1 MLILIS
7 PRLVYRPHAHAQHK
21 NIPSCPAKPCVRVQA
36 VPVPLT
42 DRDRR
47 QAAQEEAA
55 REAQRMAEE
64 MTTERVNAIQSSIQ
78 QQLQQRDQQLQ
89 QRDETIK
96 RQQEQ
101 QEQFKDQNKRHA
113 MELQRL
119 TRLIADLESAAKERM
134 HTDLCVEF
142 SSTGKRF
149 TWKKTSGN
157 TVRLRGNELSWWVAK
172 DEVYTCVLFTS
183 VGIVF
188 PCRSHKNAVKVE
200 AKSQQI
206 FLRLFFGSAET
217 ATTRLRC
224 LEDARQ
230 VPGTQGVGKWVE
242 REGGGERGRVSN

>member
-1 MLILIS
+1 M
-7 PRLVYRPHAHAQHK
+7 
-21 NIPSCPAKPCVRVQA
+21 CVCVQNA
-36 VPVPLT
+36 PVPLT
-42 DRDRR
+42 ERDRR
-47 QAAQEEAA
+47 QAVQEEAA

-64 MTTERVNAIQSSIQ
+64 MAAERVKAVQLSLQ

-89 QRDETIK
+89 QQDETIK

-101 QEQFKDQNKRHA
+101 QEQFKEQNKRHA

-172 DEVYTCVLFTS
+172 DEVYTCVLSAS

-188 PCRSHKNAVKVE
+188 PCRSHKNAVKVK

-217 ATTRLRC
+217 ATTWVRC

-230 VPGTQGVGKWVE
+230 VPGTQGVDKRVE
-242 REGGGERGRVSN
+242 RERQTQRESN

>member
-1 MLILIS
+1 M
-7 PRLVYRPHAHAQHK
+7 RARV
-21 NIPSCPAKPCVRVQA
+21 CVCVQNA
-36 VPVPLT
+36 PVPLT
-42 DRDRR
+42 ERDRR
-47 QAAQEEAA
+47 QTVQEEAA

-64 MTTERVNAIQSSIQ
+64 MTAERVKAVQLSLQ

-89 QRDETIK
+89 QQDETIK

-101 QEQFKDQNKRHA
+101 FKEQFKEQNKRHA

-172 DEVYTCVLFTS
+172 DEVYTCVLSAS

-217 ATTRLRC
+217 ATTWLRC

-230 VPGTQGVGKWVE
+230 VPGTQGMGRRAGRGRGRE
-242 REGGGERGRVSN
+242 RERE